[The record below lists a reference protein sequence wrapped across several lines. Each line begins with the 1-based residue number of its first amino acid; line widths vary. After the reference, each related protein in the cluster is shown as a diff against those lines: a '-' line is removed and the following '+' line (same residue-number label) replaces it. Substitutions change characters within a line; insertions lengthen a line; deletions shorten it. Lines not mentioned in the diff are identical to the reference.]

1 MVNTRIEMGLTPPIA
16 KVMMSVEDGV
26 VDVVDMVVVDSG
38 VVVVVVVVVEA
49 KVQED
54 DVQSAAMAERANS

>member
-26 VDVVDMVVVDSG
+26 VVDVVDMVVV
-38 VVVVVVVVVEA
+38 VVVA

-54 DVQSAAMAERANS
+54 DVQSATMAERANS

>member
-26 VDVVDMVVVDSG
+26 VDVVDMVVV
-38 VVVVVVVVVEA
+38 VVVA

-54 DVQSAAMAERANS
+54 DVQSATMAERANS

>member
-38 VVVVVVVVVEA
+38 VVVA

-54 DVQSAAMAERANS
+54 DVQSATMAERANS

>member
-1 MVNTRIEMGLTPPIA
+1 MVNTRMEMGLTPPIA

-26 VDVVDMVVVDSG
+26 VDVVDMVVVVDSG
-38 VVVVVVVVVEA
+38 VVVVVA

-54 DVQSAAMAERANS
+54 DVQSATMAERANS

>member
-26 VDVVDMVVVDSG
+26 VDVVDMVVVVDSG
-38 VVVVVVVVVEA
+38 VVVVVA

-54 DVQSAAMAERANS
+54 DVQSATMAERANS

>member
-26 VDVVDMVVVDSG
+26 VVVV
-38 VVVVVVVVVEA
+38 A

-54 DVQSAAMAERANS
+54 DVQSATMAERANS